1 MWGYAWRDVRW
12 KVALMALVNAAISVL
27 LLDDV
32 VSGGVWVRRLSGS
45 LPMLFAMNAVVL
57 ASAGVATQISQRPG
71 QVVHS
76 SMLFLLSLPISRR
89 RLVLVREAVGA
100 LGAIALLLATL
111 GAYWC
116 FAEPLRAVLPA
127 AVAWRYVVSVAAA
140 TLTAYSLSSL
150 FSTFLDQ
157 LWQTYAAL
165 GVVSLLLFAIP
176 TTRIWR
182 EAFDATHQTLLI
194 GGVSAC
200 LVVSAL
206 LIWLSVRAV
215 ERKQF

>member
-1 MWGYAWRDVRW
+1 M
-12 KVALMALVNAAISVL
+12 
-27 LLDDV
+27 
-32 VSGGVWVRRLSGS
+32 
-45 LPMLFAMNAVVL
+45 
-57 ASAGVATQISQRPG
+57 
-71 QVVHS
+71 
-76 SMLFLLSLPISRR
+76 
-89 RLVLVREAVGA
+89 
-100 LGAIALLLATL
+100 
-111 GAYWC
+111 
-116 FAEPLRAVLPA
+116 LPA

-140 TLTAYSLSSL
+140 TLMAYSLSSF

-157 LWQTYAAL
+157 LWQTYALL

-176 TTRIWR
+176 ATSIWR
-182 EAFDATHQTLLI
+182 EAFDETHQMLLI